1 MSGIRVAF
9 HTGQLLQ
16 PVPGGIGR
24 YERAMLAR
32 LPALGVEPIAFAA
45 GDRPPGVAPRVPWIN
60 LGAPHGSVR
69 YELWHRTRRPVVR
82 IDADLMHAPSLAI
95 PPAPRGMPLVVTAH
109 DIAFLRV
116 PNATTSRGLHFH
128 RRGLDLARRDA
139 SLVIVPSEFT
149 RTELEREGFA
159 DDRIAIARFGIDP
172 PTVRTDDDIDA
183 TVTNAGVRRPYVLTV
198 GTVEPRKDLPTLVR
212 AVARVRKDHPEL
224 HLVVVGPRG
233 WGDVPELDRSFVRV
247 LGGQP
252 WTVVDALYRRAEAF
266 CVASLYEG
274 FGLPALEA
282 MARGAP
288 TITTTGSS
296 MEEFVRDAGLLF
308 EPGDEEA
315 CGEAIASVIDDA
327 ALRARIVDRSSTRA
341 ARLTW
346 EGSAEAHVRAY
357 ERAVASA
364 RS

>member
-1 MSGIRVAF
+1 MTKLHVAF

-24 YERAMLAR
+24 YERAMLTR
-32 LPALGVEPIAFAA
+32 LPALGVAPIAFAT
-45 GDRPPGVAPRVPWIN
+45 GDRPAGVAPRVPWID

-69 YELWHRTRRPVVR
+69 YELWHRTRRPIVR

-95 PPAPRGMPLVVTAH
+95 PPPPPGTPLVVTVH

-116 PNATTSRGLHFH
+116 PNATTARGLSFH
-128 RRGLDLARRDA
+128 RRGLDLARREA
-139 SLVIVPSEFT
+139 ALVIVPSEFT
-149 RTELEREGFA
+149 RVELEREGFPS
-159 DDRIAIARFGIDP
+159 DRIAIARFGIDP
-172 PTVRTDDDIDA
+172 PGDRTDEEIDA
-183 TVTNAGVRRPYVLTV
+183 TIAAAGVRRPYVLTV

-212 AVARVRKDHPEL
+212 AVARVRKEHPDL

-233 WGDVPELDRSFVRV
+233 WGEVPELDRSFVRV
-247 LGGQP
+247 LGAQP
-252 WTVVDALYRRAEAF
+252 WRVVDALYRRAEAF

-315 CGEAIASVIDDA
+315 CSAAIASVLDNA
-327 ALRARIVDRSSTRA
+327 ALRTSIVERSGARA
-341 ARLTW
+341 AELTW
-346 EGSAEAHVRAY
+346 EDSAEAHVRAY
-357 ERAVASA
+357 ERAVAQL
-364 RS
+364 